1 MRWDTPNQYRI
12 HSVSSLT
19 SEEQLAP
26 TSLGEV
32 FESGTVVGSY
42 EIDRLHATAG
52 YACVYRATDMMT
64 GQTVALKT
72 MHQKLS
78 HSAKHVERFRREY
91 EALRTIRHAN
101 IVEMLDFGLVEG
113 SQPYFVMEWC
123 SGPTLEAL
131 LLEGGFT
138 LQEALPMIRQLVNA
152 LQAVHSVGMIHRDIK
167 PANIILLPRASETPL
182 LKLIDFGIA
191 THSDSLRAEQTSL
204 TSTGACIGT
213 PHSMAPEQ
221 IFGAALG
228 ERTDVYAV
236 GVVIYEL
243 LTGKKPFRADSIAEV
258 VDMHLNVPP
267 PKASNIA
274 PVSPAIDNVI
284 ERCMAKRSEDRY
296 PDIESVLVALE
307 KAAKQRHQR
316 PVNDS
321 TSRNAIGVHVDF
333 DFLAAEEDVHDEDFD
348 RLDELLEF
356 AHEACAA
363 SGLRVALETGN
374 GFLAVGLLSND
385 DVASSQVRLA
395 AIDFARMVALE
406 YGKEDDEAITLSIV
420 VHAAPVTTELCG
432 GITSFVGGDLLSV
445 TKWSPNDSEE
455 RLMATAHA
463 LRGLD
468 LPADLLVGR
477 PGYRR
482 LK

>member
-1 MRWDTPNQYRI
+1 M
-12 HSVSSLT
+12 SLT
-19 SEEQLAP
+19 SREQCTP
-26 TSLGEV
+26 PSVGEV
-32 FESGTVVGSY
+32 FETGTVVGNY
-42 EIDRLHATAG
+42 QIDGLHATAG
-52 YACVYRATDMMT
+52 YACVYRATNLDT
-64 GQTVALKT
+64 GETVALKT
-72 MHQKLS
+72 MHEKLS

-91 EALRTIRHAN
+91 EALRTIQHPN
-101 IVEMLDFGLVEG
+101 IVKMLDFGLVEG
-113 SQPYFVMEWC
+113 SQPFFVMEWC

-131 LLEGGFT
+131 LAEGGFT
-138 LQEALPMIRQLVNA
+138 LEEALPMIQQLVNA
-152 LQAVHSVGMIHRDIK
+152 LQAVHTVGMIHRDIK

-243 LTGKKPFRADSIAEV
+243 LTGKKPFQADSIAEV

-267 PKASNIA
+267 PKASSIA
-274 PVSPAIDNVI
+274 PVSPAIDHVI

-296 PDIESVLVALE
+296 PDIESVQVAFE
-307 KAAKQRHQR
+307 KAATQQRQR
-316 PVNDS
+316 PLSTS

-333 DFLAAEEDVHDEDFD
+333 DFLAMEEDVDDEDFD
-348 RLDELLEF
+348 RLDDLLEF

-374 GFLAVGLLSND
+374 GFLAVGLLPND
-385 DVASSQVRLA
+385 DSASSRVRLA
-395 AIDFARMVALE
+395 AIEFARTVARE
-406 YGKEDDEAITLSIV
+406 YGEEQDQAITLSIV
-420 VHAAPVTTELCG
+420 VHAAPVKTELCG

-445 TKWSPNDSEE
+445 TKWSPSDSEE

-463 LRGLD
+463 LRGLN
-468 LPADLLVGR
+468 LPADHLTNR

-482 LK
+482 LTALAEAQED